1 MLVPDVNVFLN
12 VINRGSEFHIVATS
26 WLENAANGTE
36 AIGVPDIVLSGVV
49 RISTQHSMQQN
60 RRTPAEAF
68 DFCSS
73 IFAIP
78 VYIRLLHSAQH
89 WTHFQALVT
98 STNSSGGD
106 VADAYLA
113 AFAIENDATFVTF
126 DRGFAKFPGLKVFNP
141 ADEARRAP

>member
-1 MLVPDVNVFLN
+1 
-12 VINRGSEFHIVATS
+12 
-26 WLENAANGTE
+26 
-36 AIGVPDIVLSGVV
+36 
-49 RISTQHSMQQN
+49 MQQN

-78 VYIRLLHSAQH
+78 VYIRLLHGAQH
-89 WTHFQALVT
+89 WMHFQALVT

-126 DRGFAKFPGLKVFNP
+126 DRACAKFPELKVFNP